1 MSRGFVENRE
11 IFLSFRRISKRLS
24 EEWKRLH
31 WEAYAKKTERQEE
44 VFKKVFSDVFKNQS
58 DYMSD
63 WYSKHSE
70 LPVLNDDD
78 TAKKFEA
85 AIQLVYEDAFEG
97 AV

>member
-1 MSRGFVENRE
+1 MENRE

-44 VFKKVFSDVFKNQS
+44 VFKKVFNDVFMHQS
-58 DYMSD
+58 DYMSNY
-63 WYSKHSE
+63 YSKHGE
-70 LPVLNDDD
+70 LPVLNDED
-78 TAKKFEA
+78 TAKRFEA
-85 AIQLVYEDAFEG
+85 AIELVYHDAFES